1 MIEVLLLACLLLL
14 VYTHVGYA
22 AVIGFWAALR
32 SRPPRLRD
40 GEPTVTVI
48 IAAHNEAP
56 RIAARLENLLALD
69 YPHDHLE
76 ILLGSDGSTDGTQE
90 RARAYET
97 RGVTV
102 VAFEIRRG
110 KAAVLN
116 DLVPKAHGEILVFA
130 DARQD
135 FEAGALRALVA
146 PLADPEVGAVSG
158 ELVLRAGLGGR
169 AGVGTGLGFYWR
181 YEKFIRKSESRVD
194 STVGVTGAI
203 YAIRRQLY
211 EPIPESTILDDVLIP
226 MRIVR
231 KGYRVVFEPAARAF
245 DWVAAD
251 AHHEFVRKVRTI
263 AGNFQLLRREPW
275 LLNPAGNRLWLQTVS
290 HKALRLLSP
299 LFLVGALGLNLTL
312 VAQPLFP
319 WILAKQCAF
328 YAAAFGGYVLRTA
341 RRRPRVLGVAYVFC
355 LLHWAT
361 VVAFIRIVR
370 GRERVTWETGTLRSD
385 VPETSA
391 MSRAEP
397 RETASGPVSVVVP
410 VDARPGAGA

>member
-1 MIEVLLLACLLLL
+1 YPYANRLVGRLGERMVIYHCVDEYASFSGMPREAVVRMERDLILRAHIVFTSAEQLCAERRAVNRNTYFVRHGVDVRHFSRALEPAEASRVPRGRTPRRVHAAPRGRALQRPGRSRRQYGGLPGRDRGGARSALGGDGPAARGGHAGRKLGGPGRGILRPHRSDSGCGGMIEVLLLACLLLL

-32 SRPPRLRD
+32 SRPPRLRG

-102 VAFEIRRG
+102 VAFEMRRG

-158 ELVLRAGLGGR
+158 ELVLRTGRRGR

-194 STVGVTGAI
+194 ATVGVTGAI
-203 YAIRRQLY
+203 Y
-211 EPIPESTILDDVLIP
+211 PIP
-226 MRIVR
+226 
-231 KGYRVVFEPAARAF
+231 
-245 DWVAAD
+245 
-251 AHHEFVRKVRTI
+251 
-263 AGNFQLLRREPW
+263 
-275 LLNPAGNRLWLQTVS
+275 
-290 HKALRLLSP
+290 
-299 LFLVGALGLNLTL
+299 
-312 VAQPLFP
+312 
-319 WILAKQCAF
+319 
-328 YAAAFGGYVLRTA
+328 
-341 RRRPRVLGVAYVFC
+341 
-355 LLHWAT
+355 
-361 VVAFIRIVR
+361 
-370 GRERVTWETGTLRSD
+370 
-385 VPETSA
+385 
-391 MSRAEP
+391 
-397 RETASGPVSVVVP
+397 
-410 VDARPGAGA
+410 